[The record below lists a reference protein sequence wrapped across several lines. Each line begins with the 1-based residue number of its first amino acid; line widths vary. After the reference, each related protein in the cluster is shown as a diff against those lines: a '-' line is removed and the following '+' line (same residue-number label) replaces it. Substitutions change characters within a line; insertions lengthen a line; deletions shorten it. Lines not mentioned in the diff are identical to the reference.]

1 MLIIRWLSGGMTVV
15 LQAGNSKDMNCL
27 IIDDNPIAR
36 TTLKEL
42 AAQVDHI
49 HICGECSTAME
60 AYNFIQ
66 QQPVDLLFLDIEMP
80 GMSGIELTRNLCQ
93 YSPTVIFITSKKDYA
108 AEAFEL
114 DVADYLI
121 KPLRPA
127 RFLQAISRAREI
139 LDSRKQEIK
148 QADDEYI
155 FVRDTNIIRRLKLDD
170 ILYAEAMG
178 DYVKLYTP
186 EKLYAIHTKLKT
198 VEGRLPAANFLRIH
212 RSYIVAINKIDSIQD
227 GALYIAGKTLPV
239 TDTYRRVLNERMNV
253 L

>member
-1 MLIIRWLSGGMTVV
+1 MTVV

-80 GMSGIELTRNLCQ
+80 GMSGIELTRNLSQ
-93 YSPTVIFITSKKDYA
+93 YSPTVIFITSKTDYA

-127 RFLQAISRAREI
+127 RFLQAVSRAREI
-139 LDSRKQEIK
+139 LDNRKQEVK

>member
-1 MLIIRWLSGGMTVV
+1 MTVV

-80 GMSGIELTRNLCQ
+80 GMSGIELTRNLSQ
-93 YSPTVIFITSKKDYA
+93 YSPTVIFITSKTDYA

-127 RFLQAISRAREI
+127 RFLQAVSRAREI
-139 LDSRKQEIK
+139 LDNRKQEVK

-227 GALYIAGKTLPV
+227 GALYIAGKSLPV